1 MNYLGIDWG
10 EKRIGLAFGDATMGV
25 ATPLEPAISP
35 HQKKRYQQIKRVISD
50 RNIKAIVIGYPFNMD
65 GSIGF
70 KAQEVDHFIK
80 SFLEM
85 LHLPIHR
92 FDERLT
98 SHYAQ
103 SFGTPKKM
111 LTKKQTIAQR
121 RSGKLDS
128 QAATIILQDF
138 FEHPH

>member
-10 EKRIGLAFGDATMGV
+10 EKRIGLAIGDNTVGV
-25 ATPLEPAISP
+25 ATPLEPAINRQ
-35 HQKKRYQQIKRVISD
+35 QKKRYQLIKEVIID
-50 RNIKAIVIGYPFNMD
+50 RKIKEIVIGYPFNMD

-70 KAQEVDHFIK
+70 KAQEVDQFIK
-80 SFLEM
+80 SFLET
-85 LHLPIHR
+85 LRLPIHR

-103 SFGTPKKM
+103 SYGTHRRGT
-111 LTKKQTIAQR
+111 TKKKIVAQR

-128 QAATIILQDF
+128 QSATIILQDYF
-138 FEHPH
+138 DCNH